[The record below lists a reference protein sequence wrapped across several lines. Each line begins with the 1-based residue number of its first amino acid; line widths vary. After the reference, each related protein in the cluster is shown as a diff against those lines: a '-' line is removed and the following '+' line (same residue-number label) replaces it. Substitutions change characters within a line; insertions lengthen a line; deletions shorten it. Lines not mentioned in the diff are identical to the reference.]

1 MTGQKQV
8 MSEQK
13 HVWQDNMTG
22 TCPAIIWSPAVIDIV
37 IVAIAELHVD
47 FSFYVQS
54 FVVSNNVMIIE
65 IAKIVQIA
73 WPFLAVIAIF

>member
-1 MTGQKQV
+1 

-47 FSFYVQS
+47 FSFYVS
-54 FVVSNNVMIIE
+54 FIVLNNVMIIE
-65 IAKIVQIA
+65 IAEIVQST
-73 WPFLAVIAIF
+73 WPFLAVIAIL